1 MSGSQDRIAAAEPD
15 APPRITRYPMFLI
28 VWASQTISAVG
39 VQMAAFA
46 LSIWVL
52 QETGSLTTF
61 GMVVAAQLL
70 PPILLST
77 PAGVMVDRLDRR
89 RVMLGCKLGSAA
101 VSLTVFLL
109 LLQGLLSPVTVALA
123 TAAAAGFGMVHQI
136 AYSASVPLL
145 VPKALYRRANGLVQ
159 LGVNLSAVAVP
170 MIAVAMLELVGLTAI
185 LLVECACFLLAASA
199 LLVARFAPMPQR
211 PEKSAPTLK
220 AKLAAHT
227 FGIRFIAG
235 RPELLVLLLFV
246 ALTAFLT
253 GFVNVLFRPMVLAL
267 ADTAMLGTLVTVA
280 GAGGLFGAVFVGLFL
295 KSEDRVAPLLWFAF
309 LSGASMVLCGLTTS
323 YWVIGLSAFIFALC
337 VPVILVSAQTL
348 WQQIVPVEAQGRVFA
363 ARALASSS
371 AMLLAVFVSP
381 LLAETVA
388 EPLLSGG
395 DAGVLGQA
403 LGTGPG
409 RGMGLLFILA
419 GLAMTLAALAASRSA
434 HLDRL
439 RREADPA
446 TALTAS

>member
-1 MSGSQDRIAAAEPD
+1 MTEPT
-15 APPRITRYPMFLI
+15 PRITQYPMFLL
-28 VWASQTISAVG
+28 VWASQTVSAVG

-52 QETGSLTTF
+52 QQTGSLTTF

-77 PAGVMVDRLDRR
+77 AAGVMVDRFDRR
-89 RVMLGCKLGSAA
+89 RVMLACKLCSAA
-101 VSLTVFLL
+101 VSLAVFLL
-109 LLQGLLSPVTVALA
+109 LSRGMLSAGTVALA
-123 TAAAAGFGMVHQI
+123 TATAATFAMVHHI

-145 VPKALYRRANGLVQ
+145 VPKPLYRRANGLVQ

-170 MIAVAMLELVGLTAI
+170 MIAMAMLELVGLTAI
-185 LLVECACFLLAASA
+185 LLVECACFLLAACA
-199 LLVARFAPMPQR
+199 LAVARFAALPPT
-211 PEKSAPTLK
+211 APRTAQPLR
-220 AKLAAHT
+220 ARLAAQT
-227 FGIRFIAG
+227 YGLRFIRA

-246 ALTAFLT
+246 ALTSFLT

-267 ADTAMLGTLVTVA
+267 ADTTMLGTLVTVA

-295 KSEDRVAPLLWFAF
+295 KSEDRVAPLLWSAF

-323 YWVIGLSAFIFALC
+323 YWVIGLSAFLFALC

-348 WQQIVPVEAQGRVFA
+348 WQQIVPVDAQGRVFA
-363 ARALASSS
+363 ARTLASSS
-371 AMLLAVFVSP
+371 AMLVAVFVSP
-381 LLAETVA
+381 FLAETVA

-395 DAGVLGQA
+395 GGGFGAA
-403 LGTGPG
+403 LGHALGSGPG
-409 RGMGLLFILA
+409 RGMGLLFMLA
-419 GLAMTLAALAASRSA
+419 GLAMALAALVAGRSV

-439 RREADPA
+439 RRDAAPA
-446 TALTAS
+446 SALTAP